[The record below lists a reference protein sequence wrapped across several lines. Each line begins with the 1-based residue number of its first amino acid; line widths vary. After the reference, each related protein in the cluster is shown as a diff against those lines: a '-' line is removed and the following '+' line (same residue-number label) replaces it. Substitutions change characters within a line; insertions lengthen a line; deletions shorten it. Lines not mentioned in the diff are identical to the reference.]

1 MQGTGFGIDHA
12 PSSGSDPDFAK
23 FMEQAMNAPRHP
35 SGPPQ
40 IIEDSVGSWLGVG
53 DHYDGEIV
61 PRSTP
66 GVADDKVQDA
76 GDTDDMTQNTDYRH
90 ELQLRDDQLR
100 RDMAAHRELAEERA
114 KAQEERIASS
124 LSALDGRI
132 GASIAALDERIAS
145 FVAVQTERDIRI
157 EEISA
162 RATKAAESA
171 ATVKANY
178 WAAVGVQLL
187 AVAAILVGAY
197 FATQANTLS
206 AITTTLSAYQA
217 GKADGPPPPS
227 PQAAP
232 K

>member
-1 MQGTGFGIDHA
+1 M
-12 PSSGSDPDFAK
+12 
-23 FMEQAMNAPRHP
+23 
-35 SGPPQ
+35 
-40 IIEDSVGSWLGVG
+40 
-53 DHYDGEIV
+53 
-61 PRSTP
+61 
-66 GVADDKVQDA
+66 
-76 GDTDDMTQNTDYRH
+76 
-90 ELQLRDDQLR
+90 
-100 RDMAAHRELAEERA
+100 
-114 KAQEERIASS
+114 ASS